1 MHQIWNIAA
10 AAALA
15 LVAGACTSAAR
26 ARPLTAG
33 AIIDGRSGSEARG
46 IAHFT
51 QNANGLRIVVSLVS
65 APPGRHSVHIDDFG
79 DCDSVSAGGH
89 FNPDRRA
96 HGALGAESSHAGDL
110 GDIEIADNGTGEL
123 DVVSYRLTLSNG
135 AQSILY
141 RTIVIDERPDDPHAQ
156 PWGDSG
162 APFACGVIR
171 WHIE

>member
-1 MHQIWNIAA
+1 MNQIWNIAICA
-10 AAALA
+10 SLA
-15 LVAGACTSAAR
+15 FASVGCTSSAQ

-33 AIIDGRSGSEARG
+33 AIIDGRSGNEARG

-65 APPGRHSVHIDDFG
+65 APPGRHSVHIDDFA
-79 DCDSVSAGGH
+79 DCDAVSTGGH
-89 FNPDRRA
+89 FNPDRSA
-96 HGALGAESSHAGDL
+96 HGALGAVASHAGDL
-110 GDIEIADNGTGEL
+110 GDIEVADNGTGEL
-123 DVVSYRLTLSNG
+123 DVVSYRLTLSSG
-135 AQSILY
+135 EHSILY

-162 APFACGVIR
+162 APFVCGLIR